1 MAHVFTII
9 NSSNE
14 TVVYDDYDLIPLTTL
29 KHVIKFL
36 PDLGTQV
43 DNNEMQLESGSTG
56 FPGRIVPENWTTS
69 SENHLVLETASDTNV
84 VEHYHESMMEP
95 HVSGDGHAEEE
106 HREIE
111 LWNHK
116 LQVLMTRERLNNA
129 SS

>member
-1 MAHVFTII
+1 MAHEFKVQNTSGTI
-9 NSSNE
+9 
-14 TVVYDDYDLIPLTTL
+14 TTYTDYDNIPTSDL
-29 KHVIKFL
+29 KYVLKFI

-84 VEHYHESMMEP
+84 VGHYHESMMEP
-95 HVSGDGHAEEE
+95 HVSGDGHTEEE

-111 LWNHK
+111 LWGVK
-116 LQVLMTRERLNNA
+116 FDALITAGELNGG
-129 SS
+129 

>member
-56 FPGRIVPENWTTS
+56 FPGRIIPENWTTS

-84 VEHYHESMMEP
+84 VGHYHEPMVEP

>member
-1 MAHVFTII
+1 MAHEFKVQNTSGTI
-9 NSSNE
+9 
-14 TVVYDDYDLIPLTTL
+14 TTYTDYDNIPTSDL
-29 KHVIKFL
+29 KYVLKFI

-56 FPGRIVPENWTTS
+56 FPGRIIPENWTTS

-84 VEHYHESMMEP
+84 VGHYHEPMVEP